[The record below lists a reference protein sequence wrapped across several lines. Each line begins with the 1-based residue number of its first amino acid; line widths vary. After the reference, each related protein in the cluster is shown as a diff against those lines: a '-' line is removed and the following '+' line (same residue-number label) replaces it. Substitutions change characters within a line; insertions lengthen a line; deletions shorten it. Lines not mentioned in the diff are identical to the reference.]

1 MSELRYEL
9 VQGETIAARVEPLA
23 ALRLQVFRDWPY
35 LYEGTLAYERH
46 YLETYSRCPD
56 SLAVLAWDGST
67 CIGTTTA
74 LPLRD
79 AQPEMREP
87 FERAGVTTEDILY
100 FGESVVLS
108 PYRGRGIGLRFF
120 AEREA
125 HARRLGLRRCA
136 FCAVDRPEQHPM
148 KPAGYVPNDAFWQ
161 RRGYQRHPEL
171 VCHFDWQDLGEAA
184 PSPHPLTY
192 WLKTL

>member
-1 MSELRYEL
+1 MPELRYEL
-9 VQGETIAARVEPLA
+9 VQGEAIAARLEPLA

-35 LYEGTLAYERH
+35 LYVGTLAYERH
-46 YLETYSRCPD
+46 YLETYRRCPD
-56 SLAVLAWDGST
+56 SLAVLVWDDEA
-67 CIGTTTA
+67 CIGATTA

-79 AQPEMREP
+79 APPEMREP
-87 FERAGVTTEDILY
+87 FERTGIASEDILY
-100 FGESVVLS
+100 FGESVVL
-108 PYRGRGIGLRFF
+108 PAYRGRGIGLRFF

-136 FCAVDRPEQHPM
+136 FCAVDRPEDHPM

-161 RRGYQRHPEL
+161 RRGYHRQPQL
-171 VCHFDWQDLGEAA
+171 VCHFTWQDLGETA
-184 PSPHPLTY
+184 PSTHPLSY